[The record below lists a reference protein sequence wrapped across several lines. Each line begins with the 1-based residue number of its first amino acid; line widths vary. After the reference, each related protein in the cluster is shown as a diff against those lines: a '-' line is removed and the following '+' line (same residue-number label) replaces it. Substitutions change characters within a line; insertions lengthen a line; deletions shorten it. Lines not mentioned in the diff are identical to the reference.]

1 VGEFLVLLA
10 SFYKYKIV
18 GGLAVIGAILAAA
31 YMLRLVQ
38 KMVWA
43 DSDGHMH
50 HGENSHHLFD
60 LNFRETATLAF
71 LTVFVFWIGLNPE
84 PFLKVMDTS
93 TTHLLEQ
100 LESGMKVLPAGHGES
115 HAFLGGVGES
125 IKHVLAL
132 K

>member
-1 VGEFLVLLA
+1 
-10 SFYKYKIV
+10 
-18 GGLAVIGAILAAA
+18 
-31 YMLRLVQ
+31 
-38 KMVWA
+38 
-43 DSDGHMH
+43 MH
-50 HGENSHHLFD
+50 HGDKSHLFD

-100 LESGMKVLPAGHGES
+100 LESGRNVTGHGEH
-115 HAFLGGVGES
+115 HALLNGVGES
-125 IKHVLAL
+125 IKQVLAL